1 MRLDDAYRLLDL
13 DPGASDEEV
22 KRACRD
28 LTKVWHPDRFGND
41 PRLRQKAEEKL
52 KAVLEA
58 YETICAARAEGTSR
72 ARPGKGDGARDP
84 AAPACAAGEDIASR
98 VRGHRTRA
106 LLAAAV
112 AIFLLLRRPTPAGL
126 AIALVL
132 LGLSA
137 FFVFRMRSASRE
149 SQDPG

>member
-1 MRLDDAYRLLDL
+1 MRLDDEYRLLDL

-41 PRLRQKAEEKL
+41 PRLRHKAEEKL

-58 YETICAARAEGTSR
+58 YETIRAARAGETGP
-72 ARPGKGDGARDP
+72 ARPQDRGSVP
-84 AAPACAAGEDIASR
+84 EAASPPSESGGSR
-98 VRGHRTRA
+98 VSFVRRFRTRA
-106 LLAAAV
+106 LVAAAV
-112 AIFLLLRRPTPAGL
+112 ALFVLLRRPTPAGL
-126 AIALVL
+126 AIAVVL

-137 FFVFRMRSASRE
+137 YFVARMRSAGRK
-149 SQDPG
+149 SQPPS